1 MLLVYV
7 LIHKQEIREGKY
19 SRPMFIGVEENVFFK
34 SWNEA
39 KNLNFN
45 ILLRESLS
53 NVFGW
58 GKSLKVN
65 FSVSP

>member
-34 SWNEA
+34 
-39 KNLNFN
+39 
-45 ILLRESLS
+45 
-53 NVFGW
+53 
-58 GKSLKVN
+58 
-65 FSVSP
+65 